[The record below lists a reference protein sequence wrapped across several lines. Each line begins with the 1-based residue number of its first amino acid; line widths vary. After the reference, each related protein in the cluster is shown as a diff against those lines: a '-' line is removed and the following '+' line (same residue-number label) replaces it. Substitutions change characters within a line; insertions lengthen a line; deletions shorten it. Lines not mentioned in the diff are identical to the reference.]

1 MILQALA
8 GYYERLL
15 NDSSSGIAP
24 PGFETKAIPF
34 LVVISKEGKFLNL
47 RDTRTGEGKKKNA
60 RSFLVP
66 QGEKKASGIKANL
79 LWDAPQYLFGTP
91 KSDAEKD
98 KKRAAE
104 AFEAFR
110 QRIEETFPVPF
121 SDDGMNAVKR
131 FLDAGDFSALATTA
145 EWREIVEATPN
156 LTFILEG
163 DSCLIIQ
170 RPAVRKHL
178 EKQPGSN
185 EHQQTCSV
193 SGELDVPATLHTAI
207 KGVWGAQSSGANIVS
222 FNLAAFRSLGKE
234 QGLNAPVG
242 EKTVFAYTTAL
253 NHLLEKGSR
262 QRMQVGDAS
271 TVFWSKAANPIEDEF
286 SWLIGEPPKGE
297 EAVSYG
303 KIRSLLGAVRSGV
316 LPVEDDLPFYV
327 LGLAPNASRIAIRFW
342 YEGSVKEIKQKIA
355 QHFDDVEIIR
365 APFEPEFISLKR
377 LLLATTRRSSSHPYG
392 DDADIVPNLGGEIF
406 RSVLHGL
413 PYPKNLLTKL
423 INRVKA
429 EQGLCD
435 QNSRKLENVT
445 HARAALIKGILVRN
459 ARFTKT
465 TNKEVSVALDRE
477 YDNIG
482 YVLGRLFAVL
492 ERMQEQAQGGN
503 LNKTVRDTYFG
514 AACSN
519 PLVTFKRLQ
528 DLTIHWLAK
537 IRNSGK
543 NTVWLEKLMQ
553 EVMNLV
559 PSAGIPP
566 ILKIDDQGRFA
577 VGYYHQRQDFFMKK
591 ETETQGEE
599 V

>member
-1 MILQALA
+1 MILNALA
-8 GYYERLL
+8 NYYDRLL
-15 NDSSSGIAP
+15 NDADSGIAP
-24 PGFETKAIPF
+24 PGFESKAIPF
-34 LVVISKEGKFLNL
+34 LIVLSKEGNFLNV
-47 RDTRTGEGKKKNA
+47 RDTRTGEGKKKTA

-79 LWDAPQYLFGTP
+79 LWDTPQYLFGTP
-91 KSDAEKD
+91 KSDTAKD

-104 AFEAFR
+104 ASKAFR
-110 QRIEETFPVPF
+110 QRIEETFPEPVT
-121 SDDGMNAVKR
+121 DIGIVAVKQ
-131 FLDAGDFSALATTA
+131 FLDACDFTALTTTQ
-145 EWREIVEATPN
+145 EWSEITETTPN
-156 LTFILEG
+156 MTFILEG
-163 DSCLIIQ
+163 DSCLIVQ
-170 RPAVRKHL
+170 RTDVRKQL
-178 EKQPGSN
+178 DNQDGSTA
-185 EHQQTCSV
+185 HQQTCAV
-193 SGELDVPATLHTAI
+193 SGEMDIPATLHTAI

-253 NHLLEKGSR
+253 KHLLRKDSP

-286 SWLIGEPPKGE
+286 SWLLGEPSKGE

-327 LGLAPNASRIAIRFW
+327 LGLAPNASRLAIRFW
-342 YEGSVKEIKQKIA
+342 YEGSVKEVKQKIA
-355 QHFDDVEIIR
+355 QHFDDIEMIR
-365 APFEPEFISLKR
+365 SPHDREFLSLFQ
-377 LLLATTRRSSSHPYG
+377 LLLSTATENKADNIPPNVGG
-392 DDADIVPNLGGEIF
+392 DMA
-406 RSVLHGL
+406 RAVLAGT
-413 PYPKNLLTKL
+413 PYPRTLLANA
-423 INRVKA
+423 IRRCKA
-429 EQGLCD
+429 EQ
-435 QNSRKLENVT
+435 RIT

-459 ARFTKT
+459 ARYTKS
-465 TNKEVSVALDRE
+465 TNQEVSVSLDRE
-477 YDNIG
+477 YNNIG

-492 ERMQEQAQGGN
+492 ERIQEQAQGG

-528 DLTIHWLAK
+528 DLAIHWLAK

-543 NTVWLEKLMQ
+543 NTIWLEKMMQ

-559 PSAGIPP
+559 PPTGIPS

-577 VGYYHQRQDFFMKK
+577 VGYYHQRQDFFTKK

-599 V
+599 A